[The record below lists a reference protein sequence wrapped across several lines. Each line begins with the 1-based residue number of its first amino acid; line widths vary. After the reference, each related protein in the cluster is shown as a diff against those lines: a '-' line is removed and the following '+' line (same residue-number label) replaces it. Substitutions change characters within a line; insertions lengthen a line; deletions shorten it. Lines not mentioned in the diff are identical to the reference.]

1 MNNVKSDI
9 VITEIKIE
17 NESKELKISQLL
29 NEYFDLHSK
38 LCDLLTNSNISLSR
52 TLIGI
57 KQTERDAILVSLR
70 DNERLSA
77 IKALVN
83 DECENKFKLERVSYD
98 QNNKIGKD
106 QNNKIGKEI
115 EKGKKTNESE
125 IVVKNPLNLI
135 NGGLAP
141 FAIRQS
147 HSKFSNCLN
156 DIIEIANI
164 KVKLLSLLKEIEKQ
178 QHE

>member
-17 NESKELKISQLL
+17 NELKELKISQLL

-77 IKALVN
+77 IKALIN
-83 DECENKFKLERVSYD
+83 DECENKFKLERVNY
-98 QNNKIGKD
+98 D